1 MELEEEQA
9 GAVEQV
15 QRASTVSSEWQP
27 ARSRLWDYHYACS
40 YSVNVV
46 HAGFPITASRM
57 AAESYTR
64 VRSVSLK
71 RR

>member
-40 YSVNVV
+40 YSV
-46 HAGFPITASRM
+46 
-57 AAESYTR
+57 
-64 VRSVSLK
+64 K
-71 RR
+71 RRTRGISHMQLRLYACQLHPGLVRFTKA